1 MFKSMKRFSHRP
13 TDDRRKHVGQFSRKE
28 RKTREICVFSEATRQ
43 YWAVEI
49 TPNSDTLAMNEH
61 KTTSVSETLDTP
73 FQFLRNSKK
82 DSDQHQHQRNIDYR

>member
-1 MFKSMKRFSHRP
+1 M
-13 TDDRRKHVGQFSRKE
+13 
-28 RKTREICVFSEATRQ
+28 FSEATRQ

-61 KTTSVSETLDTP
+61 KTISVSETLDTP

-82 DSDQHQHQRNIDYR
+82 ENDQCQRQRNIDYRYCQRESFRCDTTGIMNSRAEFSVHCDALE